1 MRTDVATPRR
11 VAVAVTEGAPIFEL
25 AVPCE
30 IFGIDRPELADP
42 WYEMQVCSVEPD
54 TTVAAGF
61 VAGSTAGM
69 TELAQA
75 DTVVVPACV
84 SVHASPP
91 EQLVEAVRSA
101 YEAGARIASICSGS
115 FVLAAAGVLDGRR
128 ATTHW
133 MHADELAERYP
144 VVEVDPSVLYLED
157 RGVFTS
163 AGTAAGI
170 DLCLELVR
178 QDHGT
183 AVVNALARRLI
194 VPPHRDGGQ
203 AQYVRLPAA
212 APEDTGIA
220 PLLDWARAH
229 LREPLT
235 LDDFARNAHLSR
247 RTLARRFQDA
257 LALSPLRWLQQE
269 RVRHAQH
276 LLETTDMAVEHIADE
291 SGLGS
296 AANLRRHFLD
306 HVGVSPQRYR
316 HTFRRASQSHPED
329 ASPLRIPSEREQ
341 PRS

>member
-1 MRTDVATPRR
+1 M
-11 VAVAVTEGAPIFEL
+11 AVTERAPLFEL

-42 WYEMQVCSVEPD
+42 WYDMRVCSVEPD

-61 VAGSTAGM
+61 VAGTAADM
-69 TELAQA
+69 TELTQA
-75 DTVVVPACV
+75 DTVIVPACV
-84 SVHASPP
+84 SMHEPP
-91 EQLVEAVRSA
+91 QRLVEAVRSA

-115 FVLAAAGVLDGRR
+115 FVLAAAGLLDGRR

-133 MHADELAERYP
+133 MHADELADRYP
-144 VVEVDPSVLYLED
+144 AVEVDPSVLYLED
-157 RGVFTS
+157 GGVFTS

-178 QDHGT
+178 RDHGT

-235 LDDFARNAHLSR
+235 LDDFAQQSHLSR
-247 RTLARRFQDA
+247 RTLARRFHDA
-257 LALSPLRWLQQE
+257 LALSPLRWLQRE

-276 LLETTDMAVEHIADE
+276 LLETTDIPVEHIADQ

-296 AANLRRHFLD
+296 ATNLRRHFLD

-316 HTFRRASQSHPED
+316 HTFHQAGRGDRSPNRSAPPEPEQSRA
-329 ASPLRIPSEREQ
+329 
-341 PRS
+341 